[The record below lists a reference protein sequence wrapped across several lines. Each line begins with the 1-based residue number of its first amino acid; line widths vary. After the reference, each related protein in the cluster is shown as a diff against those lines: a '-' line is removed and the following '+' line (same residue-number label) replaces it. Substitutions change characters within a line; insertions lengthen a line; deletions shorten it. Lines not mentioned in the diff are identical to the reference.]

1 MGKTMLVAAIVGVT
15 TLSVGIGSL
24 AGSLFVAMFGYQVS
38 VGTQD
43 EQVLV
48 GAGDIA
54 SCTNQNDE
62 ATAEL
67 LDGVAGTVFTTGD
80 NVYDFGTA
88 AEFNN
93 CYEPNWGRHKARTQP
108 VPGNHDYADGK
119 SEAEGYFDYFG
130 SAAGEEGKG
139 YYSYELGDWHLIALN
154 SACEKGMEE
163 CEYRSSLR
171 ATMVE
176 WLKEDLATNSR
187 KCTLAYWH
195 HPLFSSG
202 AHGNNANMKPIWEA
216 LYEANVDVVV
226 NGHDHVYE
234 RFAPQ
239 DPNGVADLAK
249 GIREFVV
256 GTGGREALRHFNEIM
271 PSSEVRNADTYGVLK
286 LTLHP
291 TSYDWEFV
299 PVPDGT
305 FADSGSD
312 NCH

>member
-1 MGKTMLVAAIVGVT
+1 MTASAIGVT
-15 TLSVGIGSL
+15 ALVVGALLSYMGI
-24 AGSLFVAMFGYQVS
+24 FGNSAPGKNAY
-38 VGTQD
+38 
-43 EQVLV
+43 EPPILV
-48 GAGDIA
+48 GAGDIG
-54 SCTNQNDE
+54 SCSSMGDE
-62 ATAEL
+62 ATVEL
-67 LDGVAGTVFTTGD
+67 LDSIAGTVFTTGD
-80 NVYDFGTA
+80 NVYDSGTA

-93 CYEPNWGRHKARTQP
+93 CYDPSWGRHKARTQP

-119 SEAEGYFDYFG
+119 SKAEGYFDYFG
-130 SAAGEEGKG
+130 SAAGEEGEG
-139 YYSYELGDWHLIALN
+139 YYSYDLGDWHIIALN
-154 SACEKGMEE
+154 SACEKGMEG
-163 CEYRSSLR
+163 CENASALR
-171 ATMVE
+171 TTMVE
-176 WLKEDLATNSR
+176 WLKEDLATNPR

-202 AHGNNANMKPIWEA
+202 ANGNYANMKPIWDA

-239 DPNGVADLAK
+239 DPNGVTDLAK

-256 GTGGREALRHFNEIM
+256 GTGGRETRRYFNEIK
-271 PSSEVRNADTYGVLK
+271 PNSEVSNADTYGVVK

-291 TSYDWEFV
+291 SSYDWEFV
-299 PVPDGT
+299 PVPEGT